1 MHADMPERAPATVE
15 VLPATAEQAPIIANL
30 FQLYAHDFSEF
41 ADVPIGADGR
51 FTYAPLPLYWREP
64 HRFPFLITAD
74 GELAGF
80 ALVQRGSLLT
90 GAADVWDVAEFF
102 VLRAWRRH
110 GVGAK
115 AADALWRRMPG
126 TWEVRVSERNT
137 AAQRFWQRAVQQHT
151 GVSPQYT
158 PADNDGKRWLV
169 LSFVSSEAPR

>member
-1 MHADMPERAPATVE
+1 MTPVTVE
-15 VLPATAEQAPIIANL
+15 VIPADADQAPIVANL

-41 ADVPIGADGR
+41 ADVPIGPDGR
-51 FTYAPLPLYWREP
+51 FAYPPLPLYWREP
-64 HRFPFLITAD
+64 HRFPFLIKAG

-80 ALVQRGSLLT
+80 ALVQRGSQLT

-126 TWEVRVSERNT
+126 LWEVRVGERNT
-137 AAQRFWQRAVQQHT
+137 GAQGFWQRAVQQYT
-151 GVSPQYT
+151 GASASYNVVET
-158 PADNDGKRWLV
+158 PGKRWRV
-169 LSFVSSEAPR
+169 LSFVSR

>member
-1 MHADMPERAPATVE
+1 MTPVTVE
-15 VLPATAEQAPIIANL
+15 VIPADADQAPIVANL

-41 ADVPIGADGR
+41 ADVPIGPDGR

-64 HRFPFLITAD
+64 HRFPFVIWAG

-80 ALVQRGSLLT
+80 ALVQRGSQLT

-126 TWEVRVSERNT
+126 LWEVRVGERNT
-137 AAQRFWQRAVQQHT
+137 GAQGFWQRAVQQYT
-151 GVSPQYT
+151 GASASYNVVET
-158 PADNDGKRWLV
+158 PGKRWRV
-169 LSFVSSEAPR
+169 LSFVSR